1 MTDDHMTDYAR
12 HTDLNREAQQI
23 WQSQP
28 VEGTKMSADV
38 IRQRAIRFERK
49 ISNRNLRESITSLL
63 VIGVF
68 SYFFATTPGTLL
80 RVTWLL
86 FIAGMIWIIIQLRL
100 KGTPKTM
107 PTAMGSSSSVEFF
120 RAELE
125 RQRDLVKSVWLWYL
139 APLVPGYFALNLAC
153 IFISPRPPRWG
164 SLALIDAIFVAAF
177 VGVWMLNQ
185 RAARCLQRT
194 IDELNEG

>member
-1 MTDDHMTDYAR
+1 MNPDPNHQ
-12 HTDLNREAQQI
+12 AQQL

-38 IRQRAIRFERK
+38 IRQRAGSFERK
-49 ISNRNLRESITSLL
+49 ISRRNLRESITSLL
-63 VIGVF
+63 VIGFF
-68 SYFFATTPGTLL
+68 SYSFATTPGILL
-80 RVTWLL
+80 RVTWAL

-107 PTAMGSSSSVEFF
+107 PAAMGSSSSVEFF

-153 IFISPRPPRWG
+153 IFTFPRPSRWG
-164 SLALIDAIFVAAF
+164 SLALIDAIFVAVFA
-177 VGVWMLNQ
+177 GVWMLNQ
-185 RAARCLQRT
+185 RAARCLQHT
-194 IDELNEG
+194 IDELNAG

>member
-1 MTDDHMTDYAR
+1 MTDDQMTDDAKP
-12 HTDLNREAQQI
+12 TDPNNQAQQI

-28 VEGTKMSADV
+28 VEDIKMSADV
-38 IRQRAIRFERK
+38 IRQRAGRFERK
-49 ISNRNLRESITSLL
+49 ISRRNLRESITSLL
-63 VIGVF
+63 VIVVF
-68 SYFFATTPGTLL
+68 CYFFATAPGILF
-80 RVTWLL
+80 RVTWTL

-107 PTAMGSSSSVEFF
+107 PAAMGNSSSVEFF

-164 SLALIDAIFVAAF
+164 SLALIDLIFVAVF

-194 IDELNEG
+194 IDELNAG